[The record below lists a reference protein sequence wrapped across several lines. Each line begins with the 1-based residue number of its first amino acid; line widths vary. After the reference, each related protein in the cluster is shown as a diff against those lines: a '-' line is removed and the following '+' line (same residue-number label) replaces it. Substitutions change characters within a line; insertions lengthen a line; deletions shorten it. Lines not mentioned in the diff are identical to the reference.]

1 MGIAG
6 RFSEGDS
13 QRGPPELGTARHM
26 WMAPLALSPPLFGPD
41 AALNWYL
48 VGGADRWLLGLA
60 DQTKIAITFGLGEP
74 EVGR

>member
-1 MGIAG
+1 
-6 RFSEGDS
+6 
-13 QRGPPELGTARHM
+13 M
-26 WMAPLALSPPLFGPD
+26 WMAPLALALPLFGPD
-41 AALNWYL
+41 AALNWHL